1 MELQEIFNK
10 AHKHFADMAGPS
22 MDSMIDNCGGTQ
34 CAYRGV
40 DEHGNETKCVV
51 GLFIPDALYKE
62 SLEGDSLDSQLD
74 GVFAPETYHSTRV
87 TEVLAKAFGQD
98 LLSKDQYVLLANLQS
113 THDKNAMDWRTY
125 ESEDISWYEFIKP
138 AILSCASDFD
148 LEIGKV

>member
-1 MELQEIFNK
+1 MKLQDIFNK
-10 AHKHFADMAGPS
+10 AHKHFAGMTEPS
-22 MDSMIDNCGGTQ
+22 MGVTDYTEDADTQ
-34 CAYRGV
+34 CAYRGA
-40 DEHGNETKCVV
+40 DGNKCIV
-51 GLFIPDALYKE
+51 GAFIPDELYDE